1 MLQLFTTSLGRFR
14 LVSAL
19 EGWSFLI
26 LLGIA
31 MPLKYIWQEPWM
43 VQNVGM
49 AHGVLFVLYL
59 LLVLLN
65 MQALRWDWG
74 KALLAM
80 ALSVVPLGT
89 FYVVRRMIPAGL
101 SAGAEAAQRQA

>member
-1 MLQLFTTSLGRFR
+1 MRTLFTTSLGRFR

-31 MPLKYIWQEPWM
+31 MPLKYIWQEPWL

-49 AHGVLFVLYL
+49 AHGLLFVLYL
-59 LLVLLN
+59 LLVLQNKLE
-65 MQALRWDWG
+65 LGWDWR
-74 KALLAM
+74 KTLLAM
-80 ALSVVPLGT
+80 ALSVVPFGT
-89 FYVVRRMIPAGL
+89 FYVARRMIPAI
-101 SAGAEAAQRQA
+101 AAEAAQRQA